1 MSPNNQPEPNPSFA
15 RSMELFERARRVIPG
30 GIYGHANPSLVG
42 PGNSP
47 YYATKASGCR
57 YWDADGN
64 EFIDYMCGYGPIV
77 LGYQNREV
85 EEAAEKQ
92 RHDGDCLN
100 HPGPVMVD
108 LAERLVSLV
117 DFADWCVFGKN
128 GSDMTTWAL
137 QVARQH
143 TQRKKILMAEGA
155 YHGIDP
161 WCVPGHGGI
170 IEEDRAHIH
179 TFKWNDPQ
187 SLLDLAQIHADDIAA
202 IITTPYH
209 HPAFAD
215 SELPN
220 NDFLAAIKDVR
231 ERHGCLWILD
241 DIRAGFRL
249 HLGGSHCYFG
259 FTPDLACYSKA
270 IANGYPLAA
279 CVGSENLKISS
290 TKVFLTGS
298 FWNGTVA
305 MAAALKTIEI
315 LERDDGISRMEEMG
329 TRLRNGLSQSA
340 ERHGLSI
347 TCSGPPAI
355 PFLTFSNESNF
366 FRSQHFSTE
375 CIKRGAFI
383 HPHHNWFLSTAHT
396 EADIDQ
402 TIAIADTAF
411 ESVKTRFE
419 D

>member
-1 MSPNNQPEPNPSFA
+1 MPQPDLSELHPSFTK
-15 RSMELFERARRVIPG
+15 SMELFDRARRVIPG
-30 GIYGHANPSLVG
+30 GIYGHATPALVG
-42 PGNSP
+42 PGSSP
-47 YYATKASGCR
+47 YYAKKAKGCR
-57 YWDADGN
+57 YWDVDGN
-64 EFIDYMCGYGPIV
+64 EFIDYLCGYGPLV
-77 LGYQNREV
+77 LGYQNEEV

-92 RHDGDCLN
+92 RRDGDCFN
-100 HPGPVMVD
+100 HPGSIMIE
-108 LAERLVSLV
+108 LAERLVEIV
-117 DFADWCVFGKN
+117 EFANWCVFGKN

-143 TQRKKILMAEGA
+143 TRRKKILMIEGA

-161 WCVPGHGGI
+161 WCAPGQGGL

-187 SLLDLAQIHADDIAA
+187 SLLDLVEAYPDEIAA

-220 NDFLAAIKDVR
+220 QAFLKTIR
-231 ERHGCLWILD
+231 EVCDQRHCLWILD

-249 HLGGSHCYFG
+249 NLGGSHRYFD

-270 IANGYPLAA
+270 IANGYPLSA
-279 CVGSENLKISS
+279 CVGREELKISS

-298 FWNGTVA
+298 FWNCTVP
-305 MAAALKTIEI
+305 MAAALKTIEV
-315 LERDDGISRMEEMG
+315 LERDDGIVRIKDMG
-329 TRLRNGLSQSA
+329 TRLRDGLHRSA
-340 ERHGLSI
+340 NRHGLSI

-355 PFLTFSNESNF
+355 PFLTFSNETNLY
-366 FRSQHFSTE
+366 RSQHFSAE

-396 EADIDQ
+396 QADIDT
-402 TIAIADTAF
+402 TIEIADEAF
-411 ESVKTRFE
+411 SSVKERFG